1 MHTDAKF
8 VKIITSYFR
17 KISQCCCLLFSH
29 LASHLIKNLF
39 SLHAIFFCNRVCHAF
54 LSHRVE
60 NFCII
65 STANRFGIW
74 QMRSRLITNE
84 VQKKK
89 GHAVCC
95 WRSTTL
101 IVVSHCVVFLSHVT
115 PFFFFLLFCWSKH
128 PSIHPSSLPF
138 PCPQGSLF
146 ETSKETSDVGFTC
159 EFYL

>member
-115 PFFFFLLFCWSKH
+115 PFFFFFAVLLIQA
-128 PSIHPSSLPF
+128 SIHPSFIPTFSLSPRF
-138 PCPQGSLF
+138 I
-146 ETSKETSDVGFTC
+146 V
-159 EFYL
+159 